1 MFVKTLDTP
10 IRPVAVVQVQ
20 LDGQAVGYDFE
31 TGALRFYAYGLDDE
45 GNRVKGHAGTV
56 DLSAVSVSLTAGQR
70 TALGLPATGAIPL
83 RDVLARAALYDVP
96 RAGTISEV

>member
-10 IRPVAVVQVQ
+10 IPSPAIAQVR
-20 LDGQAVGYDFE
+20 LGAEAIGYDFE
-31 TGALRFYAYGLDDE
+31 TGTLRYNAYGLDDE
-45 GNRVKGHAGTV
+45 GNQVKGHVGTV
-56 DLSAVSVSLTAGQR
+56 DLGAVSVSLTAGQR